1 MDEKREAKRLR
12 EENKLF
18 FEIISSPKRFQHK
31 RVFYTFTKDISLKG
45 ISIRTD
51 TFLPIGTIVEIKI
64 NLKKSSKI
72 LEARAKVRWIK
83 SIFEDEVFKVGL
95 EFVDTAPEIIQ
106 LLIEHIYG
114 IEKTY

>member
-18 FEIISSPKRFQHK
+18 FEIISTPKKFEHR
-31 RVFYTFTKDISLKG
+31 RIFYTFTKDISLKG

-64 NLKKSSKI
+64 NLAKSSKMI
-72 LEARAKVRWIK
+72 EIKARVRWVK

-95 EFVDTAPEIIQ
+95 EFIDTAPDVIQ

-114 IEKTY
+114 IEKT